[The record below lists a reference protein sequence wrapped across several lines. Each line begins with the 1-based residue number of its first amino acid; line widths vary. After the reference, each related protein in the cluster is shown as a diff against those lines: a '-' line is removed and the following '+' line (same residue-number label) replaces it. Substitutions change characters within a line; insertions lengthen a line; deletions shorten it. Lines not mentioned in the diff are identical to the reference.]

1 MNGLILMACT
11 IVALFV
17 GYRFYARWLENTWGV
32 DPNEDHPKGGGEPAE
47 HGRDNRLH
55 LLRRCSRLHRPLRLR

>member
-32 DPNEDHPKGGGEPAE
+32 DP
-47 HGRDNRLH
+47 
-55 LLRRCSRLHRPLRLR
+55 RRRATIEK

>member
-17 GYRFYARWLENTWGV
+17 GYRFYARWLEKTWGATAV
-32 DPNEDHPKGGGEPAE
+32 DKTTYDVGLNATVYENNLLAKI
-47 HGRDNRLH
+47 GRAH
-55 LLRRCSRLHRPLRLR
+55 V